1 MVVDRCFVAG
11 VLEGDVIRQVEKGDF
26 GSWGYYQ
33 FKPKP
38 KLVEQNSLNQ
48 ILSKAVLF
56 PVPG

>member
-1 MVVDRCFVAG
+1 MSSG
-11 VLEGDVIRQVEKGDF
+11 KSKKVILDPG
-26 GSWGYYQ
+26 GYYQ